1 LAPVFALATPG
12 AIFVKILVVGA
23 GAVGGYFGARL
34 AQAGRDVT
42 FLIKPNRV
50 EQLQRDGLRIVS
62 PHGDLT
68 LQPQTV
74 TTGDIHGPYDLIFL
88 SVKAQALD
96 QAIKDMAP
104 AVGPDTMIFPVLNGM
119 RHMETLVRSFGEHAV
134 LGGVCM
140 VSSDI
145 DNQGRIVQMSP
156 MQKLI
161 YGERGSERNEETTPR
176 IRSLDETLRGAGFET
191 ELSTSIVAAMWHKWV
206 FIAAFG
212 LVTCLLHGSIGEVNE
227 VPGGER
233 VALDALEECA
243 AVAAACGFALPP
255 AFLDGLR
262 TQMTAKGSKFTSS
275 MYRDMEKGASVEVE
289 TILGDLLAHG
299 QKHGL
304 ETPLLQAGC
313 VRLRVYQNAR
323 PTS

>member
-1 LAPVFALATPG
+1 LQPFGET
-12 AIFVKILVVGA
+12 FVKILVVGA

-50 EQLQRDGLRIVS
+50 EQLQRDGLRIIS

-68 LQPQTV
+68 LKPQTV

-104 AVGPDTMIFPVLNGM
+104 AVGPDTMIYPVLNGM
-119 RHMETLVRSFGEHAV
+119 RHMETLVRSFGEDAV

-140 VSSDI
+140 VSTDI
-145 DNQGRIVQMSP
+145 DEQGRIVQMDP

-161 YGERGSERNEETTPR
+161 YGERGSERNAETTPR
-176 IRSLDETLRGAGFET
+176 IRSLDETLHGAGFET
-191 ELSTSIVAAMWHKWV
+191 ELSTSIVAAMWHKWAL
-206 FIAAFG
+206 IAAFG
-212 LVTCLLHGSIGEVNE
+212 LVTCLLHGSVGEVND
-227 VPGGER
+227 VPDGER

-262 TQMTAKGSKFTSS
+262 RRMTTKGSTFTSS

-304 ETPLLQAGC
+304 KTPLLQAGC

-323 PTS
+323 SIS